1 MINKSVAGNARLVV
15 IGLREAAIDN
25 HKLAARLDGILATT
39 GMNGNVAV
47 DDVAGLALYA
57 KGIENAVA
65 NLLAV
70 AQLEVVALL
79 LLIGLLVAKEI
90 ALEGGHL

>member
-1 MINKSVAGNARLVV
+1 MINEGVAGNARLVV
-15 IGLREAAIDN
+15 IGLRKTAIDN
-25 HKLAARLDGILATT
+25 HKLAARLDGIFAAT

-57 KGIENAVA
+57 EGIKYAVA

-79 LLIGLLVAKEI
+79 LLIGLLVGKEI

>member
-1 MINKSVAGNARLVV
+1 MINKSVAGNTRLLV
-15 IGLREAAIDN
+15 IGLGETTIN
-25 HKLAARLDGILATT
+25 HHEFAARLDGILAAT

-47 DDVAGLALYA
+47 DDVTGLTLYA
-57 KGIENAVA
+57 EGIENAVA